1 MPLLFVLAVVIVARF
16 TEGYVYGILSA
27 MAAVVLV
34 NYVFTYPYFELNFSI
49 TGYPLTFV
57 VMLAT
62 AVMVSALTTQIKWQE
77 QIRLEVEKE
86 KTRANLLRAVSHDI
100 RTPLTSIQA
109 SASGILDNYDAL
121 GRQEKVEL
129 LEGIRDESRWLIRMV
144 ENLLSITRI
153 NGDRAQLQT
162 TWEVVEEVVGGA
174 VGKFQKQ
181 FAQDRSRNEH
191 AGGGRDGSDGRHF
204 GGAGFGKPDGKFCDT
219 WKNNHKNTNIHPKTA
234 RNGCCSAWRITE
246 KELIRRFCRLFSK
259 DSFRPA
265 IMLRAMENG
274 AWGSDYRSA

>member
-1 MPLLFVLAVVIVARF
+1 MQRKNTIKRKQNPEQKERTILKNILITVGIMGAATIVCLALQRFSEADTHVPLLFVLAVVIVARC

-109 SASGILDNYDAL
+109 SASGILDN
-121 GRQEKVEL
+121 
-129 LEGIRDESRWLIRMV
+129 
-144 ENLLSITRI
+144 
-153 NGDRAQLQT
+153 
-162 TWEVVEEVVGGA
+162 
-174 VGKFQKQ
+174 
-181 FAQDRSRNEH
+181 
-191 AGGGRDGSDGRHF
+191 
-204 GGAGFGKPDGKFCDT
+204 
-219 WKNNHKNTNIHPKTA
+219 
-234 RNGCCSAWRITE
+234 
-246 KELIRRFCRLFSK
+246 
-259 DSFRPA
+259 
-265 IMLRAMENG
+265 
-274 AWGSDYRSA
+274 